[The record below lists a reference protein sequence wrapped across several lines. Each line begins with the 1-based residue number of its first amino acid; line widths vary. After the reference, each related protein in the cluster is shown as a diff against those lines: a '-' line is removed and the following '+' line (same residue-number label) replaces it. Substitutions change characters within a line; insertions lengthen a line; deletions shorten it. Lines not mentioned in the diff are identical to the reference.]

1 MFRGKTIKKRTKN
14 RLTLL
19 RNLRKGKAR
28 MEPRCGFQT
37 IPMPE
42 KHSFSSEVYH
52 LYGVSSTILDSLLK
66 RHIGHSLDGKRGHSS
81 HRTFD
86 AEQIQSIQACSGC

>member
-52 LYGVSSTILDSLLK
+52 LYGVSLTILDRHLK
-66 RHIGHSLDGKRGHSS
+66 CRVGHSPDEKRRHSS
-81 HRTFD
+81 YRTFD
-86 AEQIQSIQACSGC
+86 AEQIQSI